1 MRILIIDDEIEICQR
16 LKRELEKEDYEVDY
30 SIRVSG
36 VLQKLRDAQKENR
49 AYDLILLD
57 ICMPEINGLI
67 LLRKIREEKIEIEV
81 IIITGY
87 GDEEKTIKSMRLGA
101 ADFLTKPISLKEL
114 SMVVFRIQ
122 QRRAKREPVKERI
135 LIVEDERELCHHLKR
150 ELEKEG
156 WRVDVAYDG
165 IEGLEFFKGNHIDVV
180 VADIK
185 MPKMNGLE
193 MLKNCR
199 EITDDF
205 VSIIITGHGDYEKA
219 IDALKLGVFDYLKKP
234 FSLEEFITS
243 VKRGIEFLYLH
254 RGLAARERELEI
266 ETAIKEHYARDMEK
280 IVKEKI
286 KELKQSYE
294 KLQKIMDEV
303 INAMAFMVEM
313 RDPYTAGHQR
323 RVAELASAIAEEMGF
338 SKERIKWIWVAGI
351 IHDVGK
357 ISIPI
362 AILSKPGQISEIEF
376 NMIKTHSQVGYEIL
390 KNIDFPAQVAQ
401 TILQHHERMDGSGY
415 PNGLKGKE
423 IISEARILGVADVIE
438 AMSSHR
444 PYRPALGIDKAL
456 QEISENRGI
465 LYDPEVVDAC
475 LKVFQ
480 KGFKFSAQ

>member
-1 MRILIIDDEIEICQR
+1 MRVLVVDDEIEICQR
-16 LKRELEKEDYEVDY
+16 LKRELEKEDYEVDC
-30 SIRVSG
+30 SIRASG
-36 VLQKLRDAQKENR
+36 VLEKLRDAQKENR
-49 AYDLILLD
+49 AYDLMLLD
-57 ICMPEINGLI
+57 IRIPEINGLI
-67 LLRKIREEKIEIEV
+67 LLKKIREEKIDVEV

-87 GDEEKTIKSMRLGA
+87 GDEEKAIESMRLGA
-101 ADFLTKPISLKEL
+101 VDFLRKPISLKEL

-122 QRRAKREPVKERI
+122 QKRAKREPVKERI
-135 LIVEDERELCHHLKR
+135 LIVEDERGLCHHLKR

-165 IEGLEFFKGNHIDVV
+165 IEGLEFFKGSHIDVV

-185 MPKMNGLE
+185 MPNMNGLE
-193 MLKNCR
+193 MLERCR

-254 RGLAARERELEI
+254 RGLSARERELEI

-280 IVKEKI
+280 MVEKKT
-286 KELKQSYE
+286 KELEQSYK
-294 KLQKIMDEV
+294 KLQKIMEEV
-303 INAMAFMVEM
+303 INAMALMTEM

-323 RVAELASAIAEEMGF
+323 RVAELACAIAEEMGF
-338 SKERIKWIWVAGI
+338 SKERINWVRITGI
-351 IHDVGK
+351 IHDIGK

-376 NMIKTHSQVGYEIL
+376 NMIKTHPQVGYEII

-423 IISEARILGVADVIE
+423 IILEARILGVADVVE

-480 KGFKFSAQ
+480 KGFKFST